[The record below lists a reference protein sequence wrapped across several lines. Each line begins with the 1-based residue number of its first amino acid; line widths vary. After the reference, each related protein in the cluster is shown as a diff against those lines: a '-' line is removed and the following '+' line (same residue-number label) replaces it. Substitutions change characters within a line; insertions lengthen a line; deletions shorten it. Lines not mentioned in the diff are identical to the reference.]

1 MTTAVQMA
9 RTLADNVTA
18 IAAHQDAGR
27 CYREIQ
33 KLIDDIEYR
42 INRPKPP
49 RFLGP
54 CPHLVTRRQA
64 CAMQLVAPRDAT
76 EVRCP
81 TCGTLHQVDHLIE
94 LLRNHLLYE
103 PLSAVQ
109 IVGSRVSDLPGA
121 LEQLGDKLSRSTFYS
136 WCKRGW
142 LKPRSYQTRAGVR
155 LPQRQNDSDE
165 PMYWLADVYAL
176 IEATREN
183 KPA

>member
-64 CAMQLVAPRDAT
+64 CACNSSRHATQPKSDAQPAA
-76 EVRCP
+76 RC
-81 TCGTLHQVDHLIE
+81 T
-94 LLRNHLLYE
+94 
-103 PLSAVQ
+103 
-109 IVGSRVSDLPGA
+109 
-121 LEQLGDKLSRSTFYS
+121 RST
-136 WCKRGW
+136 
-142 LKPRSYQTRAGVR
+142 
-155 LPQRQNDSDE
+155 
-165 PMYWLADVYAL
+165 
-176 IEATREN
+176 I
-183 KPA
+183 